1 MAEFRQSDRR
11 FTPIS
16 GGGRTYILIDRAWF
30 GLIECPLW
38 PDSDQIPHRIEM
50 TRCARGDI
58 RDVKTLYRE
67 RHSSEPTI
75 IAAETFAWL
84 LSLISRRQIEPF
96 DPARPLRNRQV
107 VM

>member
-1 MAEFRQSDRR
+1 MDGRIPPTRSAIYANQRR
-11 FTPIS
+11 GVF
-16 GGGRTYILIDRAWF
+16 IDRAWF

-67 RHSSEPTI
+67 RHSSEPHHHCRRNSCCRLFR
-75 IAAETFAWL
+75 ADKLNL
-84 LSLISRRQIEPF
+84 LIQ
-96 DPARPLRNRQV
+96 PAH
-107 VM
+107 